1 MGPEFAQFLSGM
13 RKTMEQVVLPN
24 LGDRFAQEQAGA
36 VVATLGFLEQVHD
49 KVFHYEL
56 LENHRYTRLLGQ
68 VLEVLGTDGLT
79 GDVAAAVGAVRAHR
93 VTDPP
98 HDEVH
103 LLPYRDLRASNDV
116 MKEQLC
122 ELIRLQPRLPDRSRK
137 AFDEL
142 LRPFFHDLQLRER
155 SWVKPLGFDAAAA
168 DVPDIDELLYREGRL
183 RLSPDGG

>member
-24 LGDRFAQEQAGA
+24 LSDRFAQEQAGI

-56 LENHRYTRLLGQ
+56 LENDRYKHLLGQ
-68 VLEVLGTDGLT
+68 VLDVVGTEGLSD
-79 GDVAAAVGAVRAHR
+79 DVTAAADAARAHR
-93 VTDPP
+93 EADPP
-98 HDEVH
+98 GSEVH
-103 LLPYRDLRASNDV
+103 LRPYHDLRASNET

-122 ELIRLQPRLPDRSRK
+122 ELIRLQPQMPDRVRK

-155 SWVKPLGFDAAAA
+155 SWVKPLGFDASGA
-168 DVPDIDELLYREGRL
+168 DLPEIGELLYSGGRL
-183 RLSPDGG
+183 RLADGS